1 MLTIIVTIT
10 GSFICSANSY
20 YDNNEGVLYAVKT
33 VIATITRDVYVVLT
47 VTVRIT
53 RRSIYSV
60 NTYCE
65 KKGEVYM
72 Q

>member
-1 MLTIIVTIT
+1 MTITGGGGGGLFAILTVIVTIT
-10 GSFICSANSY
+10 G
-20 YDNNEGVLYAVKT
+20 
-33 VIATITRDVYVVLT
+33 DVYVVLT
-47 VTVRIT
+47 VIVRIT